1 MPGHIVAKLLA
12 SLQRILHMQHRAQF
26 VANYLDYYM
35 FQRHSRAVSEKE
47 EEEKEEKEVGGGAR
61 REVNI

>member
-26 VANYLDYYM
+26 VGKYLDYYM

-47 EEEKEEKEVGGGAR
+47 EEEEEKEEVGGGAN
-61 REVNI
+61 EK

>member
-1 MPGHIVAKLLA
+1 
-12 SLQRILHMQHRAQF
+12 MQHRAQF

-47 EEEKEEKEVGGGAR
+47 EEEKEEEEVGGGAR
-61 REVNI
+61 REVNIKKILELNVFTVL